1 MGRPEGVGPSLE
13 REKTGDR
20 DRGETGPERAAKRKR
35 HVALQRVTRG
45 ASEREGEE
53 DRERETEKR
62 RQNKRGRAGRAE
74 SLKRAGVEAA
84 RAARVGSSGSLP

>member
-1 MGRPEGVGPSLE
+1 MGPVGRPEGVGPSLE

-45 ASEREGEE
+45 VSEREGEE
-53 DRERETEKR
+53 DIERWKQRYGGRIREEEPEVR
-62 RQNKRGRAGRAE
+62 R
-74 SLKRAGVEAA
+74 V
-84 RAARVGSSGSLP
+84 